1 MSKLE
6 KIMFTTEALS
16 TDPSEDSSVKKYS
29 LCALCGFAVN
39 FLLDRHNRIAGVKFE
54 DV

>member
-16 TDPSEDSSVKKYS
+16 TECSEDSSVKNYS
-29 LCALCGFAVN
+29 LCARCASSVN
-39 FLLDRHNRIAGVKFE
+39 FLLDRHNRIAGAKFE
-54 DV
+54 EV